1 MFQQTAPFQHFW
13 KRPRWTFQYFRR
25 RLATK
30 SAPVPRSRRSAA
42 SASGS
47 WSDDPVRASGADGAA
62 RPVAVTTVNGALAD
76 RPLVPVTTRVWAPG
90 VALAGMRT
98 VTENAPAALAG
109 KVATTTGVVLNVVVS
124 PSLGANPLPD
134 RTTSWPATPWG
145 GLTWTDGPPVAAVVD
160 VVAATAPAPAAALVV
175 LVDDSL
181 VLEVLVVAGAG
192 AVVVEVELPVV
203 VGTVV
208 DVVDVDVVVEVV
220 EVVDVDVVVEVDVV
234 DVDVVV
240 EVDVVVDVDVVDD
253 EVVGVVVLVVLVVDE
268 LVVDVVVVELAGVV
282 TTTDSLAS
290 LHEVDTALLL
300 PSPL

>member
-30 SAPVPRSRRSAA
+30 SVPLPRSRRSAA

-124 PSLGANPLPD
+124 PSLGANPVPD

-208 DVVDVDVVVEVV
+208 DVVDVDVVV
-220 EVVDVDVVVEVDVV
+220 DVVDVV

-240 EVDVVVDVDVVDD
+240 EVVDVVEVDVVVDDEVEVDD

-290 LHEVDTALLL
+290 LHELDTALLL